1 MKKSENTT
9 AVWIRAKLRAD
20 KPFLLD
26 ELAPSGLKLFVALG
40 WMDDR
45 FGYRAARKKVADRVP
60 ARDWSLIDPENPES
74 YPQKSAQIDSGK
86 DEGSYLFVQKSAQ
99 IDSDKDKDS
108 YLFIQKSGEI
118 DSDETRGRSRQSVAI
133 SANGMKHLLAHVPNQ
148 DLASTWL
155 QYLID
160 AEKHFRRIDPADPR
174 LNLSSDHVNNHGAVI
189 SHLGVEKGV
198 AAIAI
203 ANNKT
208 FSQSKQEIQRKIKEA
223 KDLKSNAKDVNHW
236 DHATEKTMGVKSLST
251 TSIRLAALY
260 APKGASAHAIGS
272 KAARASIALVEDL
285 SGGEDVEII
294 QGKDGHFRKAIHF
307 QIREGPAMSPATAR
321 QLKEK
326 DKQCRKDEASLTES
340 CQQELL

>member
-1 MKKSENTT
+1 MKTNENTT
-9 AVWIRAKLRAD
+9 ATWIRAKLRAN
-20 KPFLLD
+20 KPFVLD
-26 ELAPSGLKLFVALG
+26 ELTPSGLKLFVALG
-40 WMDDR
+40 WMNDR
-45 FGYRAARKKVADRVP
+45 FGYRGAKKKVADRVP
-60 ARDWSLIDPENPES
+60 ARDWSLIDPESPDLFL
-74 YPQKSAQIDSGK
+74 QKSEGIDSGK
-86 DEGSYLFVQKSAQ
+86 NKSSYLFVQKNAQ
-99 IDSDKDKDS
+99 IDS
-108 YLFIQKSGEI
+108 E
-118 DSDETRGRSRQSVAI
+118 ETRGRGTQLVAI

-160 AEKHFRRIDPADPR
+160 AEKHFSRIDPADPR

-208 FSQSKQEIQRKIKEA
+208 FSQSKQEIQRQIKEA
-223 KDLKSNAKDVNHW
+223 KGLKGNAKDVNQW
-236 DHATEKTMGVKSLST
+236 DHATEKTMGVKSVST

-294 QGKDGHFRKAIHF
+294 RGKDGHFRKAIHF

-326 DKQCRKDEASLTES
+326 DKRCRKEEASLIES

>member
-1 MKKSENTT
+1 MKKNENTT

-20 KPFLLD
+20 KPFVLD
-26 ELAPSGLKLFVALG
+26 ELTPSGLKLFVALG
-40 WMDDR
+40 WKDN
-45 FGYRAARKKVADRVP
+45 FNGYRDAKKKVADRVP
-60 ARDWSLIDPENPES
+60 ARDWSLIDPESSNLFL
-74 YPQKSAQIDSGK
+74 QKSEEIDSGK
-86 DEGSYLFVQKSAQ
+86 NKGSYLF
-99 IDSDKDKDS
+99 
-108 YLFIQKSGEI
+108 LQKSGEI
-118 DSDETRGRSRQSVAI
+118 DSGETRGRSKQLVAI

-148 DLASTWL
+148 DLAGTWL

-160 AEKHFRRIDPADPR
+160 AEKYFRRIDPADPR
-174 LNLSSDHVNNHGAVI
+174 LALSSDHVKNHGAVI

-208 FSQSKQEIQRKIKEA
+208 FSQSKQEIQRQIKET
-223 KDLKSNAKDVNHW
+223 KGLKGNAKDINQWH
-236 DHATEKTMGVKSLST
+236 HATEKTMGVKSVST

-260 APKGASAHAIGS
+260 APKGASAHTIGS
-272 KAARASIALVEDL
+272 NAARASIAVVEDL
-285 SGGEDVEII
+285 SGGEDVAFIR
-294 QGKDGHFRKAIHF
+294 GKDGHFRKAIHF

-326 DKQCRKDEASLTES
+326 DKQFRKDEASLTES